1 MLDRLKVAVRA
12 RAPFESLD
20 LGLAVLRAHGS
31 PVYRA
36 WLAVFLPAALLVH
49 GLLWRHP
56 WWAALVLIWLK
67 PLLGRPVLHVLGRAT
82 FGEVPSVRAT
92 FRALPLIY
100 RRGSLATLLWR
111 RLGPERSLM
120 LPVWQLEGQHGA
132 DYRQRCRVLLREGRG
147 PAFLWTLFA
156 FGMWLL
162 LPVSLVGLAALL
174 WPQGSGFDLLD
185 VVFASEAHRRL
196 PALDVALA
204 LLPTLATALL
214 EPFYLAGGFG
224 LYLNR
229 RVQLEGWDLELA
241 FRSLAARALR
251 LRGTALALLLI
262 LGWPLS
268 ASPAAAPTPA
278 KAQLQEVLKAPEFQT
293 KTRSRT
299 LRFKT
304 RPRPKREPR
313 AWNPPAWMGHLLPW
327 LGLGLKVL
335 LVSAALGLLTWILLR
350 FRGSPGAVSDPG
362 EEDRPP
368 ERLFGLDLRPQALPR
383 RPGEA
388 AEALWVEGR
397 SREALALLYRGALAH
412 LVRVE
417 HATVPPGATE
427 EECVRVARTVLPE
440 EAASYL
446 ARLTDAW
453 IRVAYAGQP
462 PRSEDRPLCAAWAQH
477 FAGGRA

>member
-12 RAPFESLD
+12 RAPFEAMD
-20 LGLAVLRAHGS
+20 LGLAVLRAHAA

-36 WLAVFLPAALLVH
+36 WLAVFLPVALLVH

-56 WWAALVLIWLK
+56 WWAALALVWLK

-82 FGEVPSVRAT
+82 FGEVPSVPAT
-92 FRALPLIY
+92 FRALPLIC
-100 RRGSLATLLWR
+100 RRGSAATLLWR
-111 RLGPERSLM
+111 RLGPERALL
-120 LPVWQLEGQHGA
+120 LPIWQLEGQHGG

-147 PAFLWTLFA
+147 AAFLWTLFA
-156 FGMWLL
+156 FGAWLL
-162 LPVSLVGLAALL
+162 LPVSLVGLAAFL
-174 WPQGSGFDLLD
+174 WPQGSGFDLLEA
-185 VVFASEAHRRL
+185 VFASEAHRRV
-196 PALDVALA
+196 PALDAALA

-251 LRGTALALLLI
+251 LRGAALALLLVF
-262 LGWPLS
+262 GAPLS
-268 ASPAAAPTPA
+268 ATPAAAPSPA
-278 KAQLQEVLKAPEFQT
+278 KVHLQEVLKAPEFQT
-293 KTRSRT
+293 KTRRRT
-299 LRFKT
+299 LRFKA
-304 RPRPKREPR
+304 RPKPEREPR
-313 AWNPPAWMGHLLPW
+313 AWNPPAWMSRLLPW
-327 LGLGLKVL
+327 IGLGLKAL
-335 LVSAALGLLTWILLR
+335 LVCGLLGLLVWLLLR
-350 FRGSPGAVSDPG
+350 FRRSPGAASDPR

-383 RPGEA
+383 RLGEA
-388 AEALWVEGR
+388 AEALWAEGR

-427 EECVRVARTVLPE
+427 EECVRVAQAVLPE
-440 EAASYL
+440 AAATYL
-446 ARLTDAW
+446 ARLTEAW

-462 PRSEDRPLCAAWAQH
+462 PRGEDRPLCAAWAQH
-477 FAGGRA
+477 FSGGRA